1 MTENKILTTREKNKL
16 RIMFVVVNGL
26 IAGLY
31 VVFTFPFANIA
42 FGPIQFRLAEVLAVL
57 PVFSAGTIPG
67 VTLGCFL
74 ANLLNPNNLGPVDI
88 IGGSLA
94 TLTAG
99 ILSFLIGK
107 KNKPLG
113 IMPPIVMNGLI
124 VGGYLPFLLVE
135 EGSSVTAQAVGITM
149 LSVAGSE
156 AVLLVVLGL
165 PLIVVIAKTKLKDLI
180 TKIRLKDLF

>member
-1 MTENKILTTREKNKL
+1 MSENKVETSREKNKL
-16 RIMFVVVNGL
+16 MIMFIVMNGL

-57 PVFSAGTIPG
+57 PIFSSGTIPG

-94 TLTAG
+94 TLIAG
-99 ILSFLIGK
+99 ILSYFIGK

-113 IMPPIVMNGLI
+113 IIPPIVMNGLI

-135 EGSSVTAQAVGITM
+135 EGNPVTAQVVGVTM

-156 AVLLVVLGL
+156 AVLLFVLGL
-165 PLIVVIAKTKLKDLI
+165 PLIVLISKTKLKDLFA
-180 TKIRLKDLF
+180 KIRL

>member
-16 RIMFVVVNGL
+16 RIMFVVMNGL

-57 PVFSAGTIPG
+57 PIFSAGTIPG

-94 TLTAG
+94 TLIAG
-99 ILSFLIGK
+99 VLSYFIGK

-113 IMPPIVMNGLI
+113 IIPPIVMNGLI

-135 EGSSVTAQAVGITM
+135 EGNPVTVQAVIVTM

-156 AVLLVVLGL
+156 AVLLLVLGL
-165 PLIVVIAKTKLKDLI
+165 PFIAVIAKTKLKDLI
-180 TKIRLKDLF
+180 VKTKFKDLV

>member
-1 MTENKILTTREKNKL
+1 MNDNKK
-16 RIMFVVVNGL
+16 RIRL
-26 IAGLY
+26 IVYSGIIAALY
-31 VVFTFPFANIA
+31 VVLTLPMAQFA
-42 FGPIQFRLAEVLAVL
+42 FGPIQFRLAEVLTVL
-57 PVFSAGTIPG
+57 PAFAAGYIPG
-67 VTLGCFL
+67 ISLGCFL

-88 IGGSLA
+88 IGGTVA
-94 TLTAG
+94 TILAG
-99 ILSFLIGK
+99 IFTRILGK
-107 KNKPLG
+107 KNKILG
-113 IMPPIVMNGLI
+113 IIPPVLFNGLI